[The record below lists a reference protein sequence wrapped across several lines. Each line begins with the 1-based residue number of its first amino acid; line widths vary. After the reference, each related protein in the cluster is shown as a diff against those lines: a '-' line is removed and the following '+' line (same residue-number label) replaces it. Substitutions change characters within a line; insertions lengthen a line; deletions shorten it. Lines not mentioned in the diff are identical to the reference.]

1 MKCPFCNSTH
11 TRVLDSR
18 SAKDGKAIRRRRT
31 CVKCKERFTTY
42 EEMEIVRLTVVKR
55 SGAREEYDRRKIEGG
70 LRKALEKRPVPE
82 EKIQRMLSEIEY
94 EIQSKETS
102 KIDSKEIGRIVLRK
116 LRDIDPVGYLRF
128 ASVYKSFGS
137 VESFRKE
144 AKKLDA

>member
-1 MKCPFCNSTH
+1 MKCPFCHGAH

-18 SAKDGKAIRRRRT
+18 SAKDGKAIRRRRM
-31 CVKCKERFTTY
+31 CAKCKERFTTY
-42 EEMEIVRLTVVKR
+42 EEMEIVRLTVIKR
-55 SGAREEYDRRKIEGG
+55 SGAREEYDRRKIESG

-116 LRDIDPVGYLRF
+116 LRDVDPVGYLRF

-144 AKKLDA
+144 AKKLDQ

>member
-1 MKCPFCNSTH
+1 MKCPFCHSAH

-18 SAKDGKAIRRRRT
+18 SAKDDKAIRRRRT